1 IMAIIRFLLVFII
14 LGINILASNKELSTI
29 KDLQG
34 FVLENTAINNR
45 KIEKKYNIQLIIP
58 NLLKKEMVFPE
69 MNKGEIYLYKDGK
82 RYVYLPIF
90 NEVSEDRSDSDT
102 NNFLN
107 IMNYIIKETK
117 ENKEFRK
124 NYYEGKIKKLSLKDN
139 IIVNLLEYKSIEG
152 YLLPTKIDVYSGKEK
167 MGTLIF
173 SNIKINQN
181 LKEDDFKITDGN
193 N

>member
-1 IMAIIRFLLVFII
+1 MAIIRFLLVFII

-139 IIVNLLEYKSIEG
+139 IIINLLEYKSIEG

>member
-1 IMAIIRFLLVFII
+1 MAIIRFLLVFII

>member
-1 IMAIIRFLLVFII
+1 M
-14 LGINILASNKELSTI
+14 
-29 KDLQG
+29 
-34 FVLENTAINNR
+34 ENTAINNR

>member
-1 IMAIIRFLLVFII
+1 MAIIRFLLVFII

-139 IIVNLLEYKSIEG
+139 IIVNLLEYKSIES